1 MARLASNVYL
11 CLPKA
16 LCSSFNVNNIYYNVT
31 SISTKATIAGDN
43 IVGQNTSFLKRSET
57 LPNIYWTLKL
67 CKNPTKAECK
77 NTTKAEFKIATSK
90 CSGKP
95 LSKVVAAALK
105 LIYKEIEHYNF
116 KTQYYSVMK
125 TFCSVQK
132 NQAAISIIIKNKINS
147 RYIVISIFL
156 LYFSTVHANRPHDKL
171 NLVMVG
177 LIKFCFNG

>member
-31 SISTKATIAGDN
+31 SISTKATIAGDD

-67 CKNPTKAECK
+67 CKNP
-77 NTTKAEFKIATSK
+77 TKAEFKIATSK

-116 KTQYYSVMK
+116 KTRYYSVMK

-132 NQAAISIIIKNKINS
+132 NQAAISIINKINS
-147 RYIVISIFL
+147 RYIISIFL
-156 LYFSTVHANRPHDKL
+156 LYFSTVNANTPHDKL